1 MNERQRKNIWLGL
14 LAMVMIGIYPPWKE
28 FGAVEKPSVFAPIN
42 QPPAVSAG
50 ATRLDIDFSRLGI
63 ELVLAAAITAGLVI
77 TAGGRP
83 DPPSF
88 IPSSSSASAGSNANN
103 ASNLGQ
109 GNKNNGHSDSLSSK
123 AVKTTKVEL
132 PRDYY
137 LGELFIESE
146 DDSEYW
152 EDYCQ
157 AKGSFELP
165 KGKKI
170 QLELA
175 KDIRVDLSFLS
186 AFPSDAIYS
195 IDASDAQIN
204 DDDLSKLGGLVSIR
218 ELDLSGTTVGSSG
231 VVNIKALS
239 RLEKLWLDGT
249 AIDDQCVPALISL
262 NKLKKLS
269 IIGTNLNDLSL
280 ENLKKDLPN
289 NCELIVS

>member
-1 MNERQRKNIWLGL
+1 MNDKQRKNLWLGVM
-14 LAMVMIGIYPPWKE
+14 AMVMIGIYPPWKE
-28 FGAVEKPSVFAPIN
+28 FGAVEKPSAFAPIN
-42 QPPAVSAG
+42 QPPALSAG

-63 ELVLAAAITAGLVI
+63 ELLLAAAVTAGLIV

-88 IPSSSSASAGSNANN
+88 IPAANN
-103 ASNLGQ
+103 IDTG
-109 GNKNNGHSDSLSSK
+109 SK
-123 AVKTTKVEL
+123 AVKTTKVDL

-137 LGELFIESE
+137 LGELFVESE

-157 AKGSFELP
+157 AKGSIELP
-165 KGKKI
+165 KGKRV

-195 IDASDAQIN
+195 VDASDAKVS
-204 DDDLSKLGGLVSIR
+204 DDDLSKLGGLGSIR
-218 ELDLSGTTVGSSG
+218 ELDLSGTTIGSTG
-231 VVNIKALS
+231 VVNLKSLAK
-239 RLEKLWLDGT
+239 LEKLWLDRT
-249 AIDDQCVPALISL
+249 SIDEQCVPALISL
-262 NKLKKLS
+262 SKLKKLS
-269 IIGTNLNDLSL
+269 ITGTNLNELAL
-280 ENLKKDLPN
+280 ETLKKDMP

>member
-1 MNERQRKNIWLGL
+1 MNDKQRKNLWLGVM
-14 LAMVMIGIYPPWKE
+14 AMVMIGIYPPWKE
-28 FGAVEKPSVFAPIN
+28 FGAVEKPSSFAPIN
-42 QPPAVSAG
+42 QPPTLSPG

-63 ELVLAAAITAGLVI
+63 ELLLAAAVTAGLVV

-88 IPSSSSASAGSNANN
+88 VAAANK
-103 ASNLGQ
+103 
-109 GNKNNGHSDSLSSK
+109 GNTNNQPPSSK

-137 LGELFIESE
+137 LGELFVESE

-157 AKGSFELP
+157 AKGSLELP

-195 IDASDAQIN
+195 VDASDAKIS
-204 DDDLSKLGGLVSIR
+204 DDDLSKLGGLASIR
-218 ELDLSGTTVGSSG
+218 ELDLSGTAVGSTG
-231 VVNIKALS
+231 VVNLKSLAK
-239 RLEKLWLDGT
+239 LEKLWLDRT
-249 AIDDQCVPALISL
+249 AIDEQCVPALISL
-262 NKLKKLS
+262 SKLKKLS
-269 IIGTNLNDLSL
+269 ITGTNLNELAL
-280 ENLKKDLPN
+280 ESLKKDLPN
-289 NCELIVS
+289 CELIVS

>member
-1 MNERQRKNIWLGL
+1 MNDRQRKNLWLGV

-42 QPPAVSAG
+42 QPPALSAG

-63 ELVLAAAITAGLVI
+63 EFLLAAAVTAGLVV

-88 IPSSSSASAGSNANN
+88 IQATPSSNN
-103 ASNLGQ
+103 LDA
-109 GNKNNGHSDSLSSK
+109 SSK
-123 AVKTTKVEL
+123 AVKTTRVDL

-137 LGELFIESE
+137 LGELFVESD

-157 AKGSFELP
+157 AKGSIELP
-165 KGKKI
+165 KGKKV

-195 IDASDAQIN
+195 VDASDAKVS
-204 DDDLSKLGGLVSIR
+204 DDDLSKLGGLGSIR
-218 ELDLSGTTVGSSG
+218 ELDLSGTTVGSKG
-231 VVNIKALS
+231 VVNLKSLAK
-239 RLEKLWLDGT
+239 LEKLWLDRT
-249 AIDDQCVPALISL
+249 AIDEQCVPALISL
-262 NKLKKLS
+262 GKLKKLS
-269 IIGTNLNDLSL
+269 ISGTNLTELAL
-280 ENLKKDLPN
+280 ETLKKDMP
-289 NCELIVS
+289 NCELIIS

>member
-1 MNERQRKNIWLGL
+1 MNDKQRKNLWLGVM
-14 LAMVMIGIYPPWKE
+14 AMVMIGIYPPWKE
-28 FGAVEKPSVFAPIN
+28 FGAVEKPTGFAPIN
-42 QPPAVSAG
+42 QPPAMSAG

-63 ELVLAAAITAGLVI
+63 ELLLAAAVTAGLVA

-88 IPSSSSASAGSNANN
+88 MP
-103 ASNLGQ
+103 ASNT
-109 GNKNNGHSDSLSSK
+109 GNTGNTNNQPNSSK
-123 AVKTTKVEL
+123 AVKTSRVEL

-137 LGELFIESE
+137 LGELFVESE

-157 AKGSFELP
+157 AKGSLELP

-195 IDASDAQIN
+195 VDASDAKIS
-204 DDDLSKLGGLVSIR
+204 DDDLSKLGGLASIR
-218 ELDLSGTTVGSSG
+218 ELDLSGTAVGSNG
-231 VVNIKALS
+231 VVNLKSLAK
-239 RLEKLWLDGT
+239 LEKLWLDRT
-249 AIDDQCVPALISL
+249 AIDEQCVPALISL
-262 NKLKKLS
+262 SKLKKLS
-269 IIGTNLNDLSL
+269 ITGTNLNELAL
-280 ENLKKDLPN
+280 ESLKKDLPN
-289 NCELIVS
+289 CELIVS

>member
-1 MNERQRKNIWLGL
+1 MNDKQRKNLWLGVM
-14 LAMVMIGIYPPWKE
+14 AMVMIGIYPPWKE
-28 FGAVEKPSVFAPIN
+28 FGAVEKPTGFAPIN
-42 QPPAVSAG
+42 QPPAMSAG

-63 ELVLAAAITAGLVI
+63 ELLLAAAVTAGLVA

-88 IPSSSSASAGSNANN
+88 MP
-103 ASNLGQ
+103 ASNT
-109 GNKNNGHSDSLSSK
+109 GNTNNQPTSSK
-123 AVKTTKVEL
+123 AVKTSRVEL

-137 LGELFIESE
+137 LGELFVESE

-157 AKGSFELP
+157 AKGSLELP

-195 IDASDAQIN
+195 VDASDAKIS
-204 DDDLSKLGGLVSIR
+204 DDDLSKLGGLASIR
-218 ELDLSGTTVGSSG
+218 ELDLSGTAVGSNG
-231 VVNIKALS
+231 VVNLKSLAK
-239 RLEKLWLDGT
+239 LEKLWLDRT
-249 AIDDQCVPALISL
+249 AIDEQCVPALISL
-262 NKLKKLS
+262 SKLKKLS
-269 IIGTNLNDLSL
+269 ITGTNLNELAL
-280 ENLKKDLPN
+280 ESLKKDLPN
-289 NCELIVS
+289 CELIVS

>member
-1 MNERQRKNIWLGL
+1 MNDRQRKNLWLGV
-14 LAMVMIGIYPPWKE
+14 LAMVMMGIYPPWKE

-42 QPPAVSAG
+42 QPPALSAG

-63 ELVLAAAITAGLVI
+63 EFLLAAAVTAGLVV

-88 IPSSSSASAGSNANN
+88 IQASAPSSNNLNA
-103 ASNLGQ
+103 
-109 GNKNNGHSDSLSSK
+109 SSK
-123 AVKTTKVEL
+123 AAKTTRVDL

-137 LGELFIESE
+137 LGELFVESD

-157 AKGSFELP
+157 AKGSIELP
-165 KGKKI
+165 KGKKV

-195 IDASDAQIN
+195 VDASDAKVS
-204 DDDLSKLGGLVSIR
+204 DDDLSKLGGLGSIR
-218 ELDLSGTTVGSSG
+218 ELDLSGTTIGSKG
-231 VVNIKALS
+231 VVNLKSLAK
-239 RLEKLWLDGT
+239 LEKLWLDRT
-249 AIDDQCVPALISL
+249 AIDEQCVPALISL
-262 NKLKKLS
+262 GKLKKLS
-269 IIGTNLNDLSL
+269 ITGTNLNELAL
-280 ENLKKDLPN
+280 ETLKKDMP
-289 NCELIVS
+289 NCELIIS

>member
-1 MNERQRKNIWLGL
+1 MNDKQRKNLWLGVM
-14 LAMVMIGIYPPWKE
+14 AMVMIGIYPPWKE

-42 QPPAVSAG
+42 QPPALSAG

-63 ELVLAAAITAGLVI
+63 ELLLAAAVTAGLIV

-83 DPPSF
+83 DPLSF
-88 IPSSSSASAGSNANN
+88 IPAANN
-103 ASNLGQ
+103 IDTG
-109 GNKNNGHSDSLSSK
+109 SK
-123 AVKTTKVEL
+123 AVKTTKVDL

-137 LGELFIESE
+137 LGELFVESE

-157 AKGSFELP
+157 AKGSIELP
-165 KGKKI
+165 KGKRV

-195 IDASDAQIN
+195 VDASDAKVS
-204 DDDLSKLGGLVSIR
+204 DDDLSKLGGLGSIR
-218 ELDLSGTTVGSSG
+218 ELDLSGTTIGSTG
-231 VVNIKALS
+231 VVNLKSLAK
-239 RLEKLWLDGT
+239 LEKLWLDRT
-249 AIDDQCVPALISL
+249 SIDEQCVPALISL
-262 NKLKKLS
+262 SKLKKLS
-269 IIGTNLNDLSL
+269 ITGTNLNELAL
-280 ENLKKDLPN
+280 ETLKKDMP

>member
-1 MNERQRKNIWLGL
+1 MNDRQRKNLWLGV

-42 QPPAVSAG
+42 QPPALSAG

-63 ELVLAAAITAGLVI
+63 EFLLAAAVTAGLVV

-88 IPSSSSASAGSNANN
+88 IPDNNSSSSN
-103 ASNLGQ
+103 
-109 GNKNNGHSDSLSSK
+109 SSK
-123 AVKTTKVEL
+123 AAKTTRVDL

-137 LGELFIESE
+137 LGELFVESE

-152 EDYCQ
+152 EDFCQ
-157 AKGSFELP
+157 AKGSIELP
-165 KGKKI
+165 KGKKV

-195 IDASDAQIN
+195 VDASDAKVS
-204 DDDLSKLGGLVSIR
+204 DDDLSKLGGLGSLR
-218 ELDLSGTTVGSSG
+218 ELDLSGTTVGSNG
-231 VVNIKALS
+231 VVNLRSLAK
-239 RLEKLWLDGT
+239 LEKLWLDRT
-249 AIDDQCVPALISL
+249 AIDEQCVPALISL
-262 NKLKKLS
+262 SKLKKLS
-269 IIGTNLNDLSL
+269 ITGTSLNELAL
-280 ENLKKDLPN
+280 ETLKKDMP

>member
-1 MNERQRKNIWLGL
+1 MNDKQRKNLWLGVM
-14 LAMVMIGIYPPWKE
+14 AMVMIGIYPPWKE
-28 FGAVEKPSVFAPIN
+28 FGAVEKPTGFAPIN
-42 QPPAVSAG
+42 QPPAMSAG

-63 ELVLAAAITAGLVI
+63 ELLLAAAVTAGLVV

-88 IPSSSSASAGSNANN
+88 MP
-103 ASNLGQ
+103 ASNS
-109 GNKNNGHSDSLSSK
+109 GNTGNTNSQPNSSK
-123 AVKTTKVEL
+123 AVKTSRVEL

-137 LGELFIESE
+137 LGELFVESE

-157 AKGSFELP
+157 AKGSLELP

-195 IDASDAQIN
+195 VDASDAKIS
-204 DDDLSKLGGLVSIR
+204 DDDLSKLGGLASIR
-218 ELDLSGTTVGSSG
+218 ELDLSGTAVGSNG
-231 VVNIKALS
+231 VVNLKSLAK
-239 RLEKLWLDGT
+239 LEKLWLDRT
-249 AIDDQCVPALISL
+249 AIDEQCVPALISL
-262 NKLKKLS
+262 SKLKKLS
-269 IIGTNLNDLSL
+269 ITGTNLNELAL
-280 ENLKKDLPN
+280 ESLKKDLPN
-289 NCELIVS
+289 CELIVS

>member
-1 MNERQRKNIWLGL
+1 MNDRQRKNLWLGV

-28 FGAVEKPSVFAPIN
+28 FGAAEKPSVFAPIN
-42 QPPAVSAG
+42 QPPALSAG

-63 ELVLAAAITAGLVI
+63 EFLLAAAVTAGLVV

-88 IPSSSSASAGSNANN
+88 ITATPSSNDLDA
-103 ASNLGQ
+103 
-109 GNKNNGHSDSLSSK
+109 SSK
-123 AVKTTKVEL
+123 AAKTTRVDL

-137 LGELFIESE
+137 LGELFVESD

-157 AKGSFELP
+157 AKGSIELP
-165 KGKKI
+165 KGKKV

-195 IDASDAQIN
+195 VDASDAKVS
-204 DDDLSKLGGLVSIR
+204 DDDLSKLGGLGSIR
-218 ELDLSGTTVGSSG
+218 ELDLSGTTIGSKG
-231 VVNIKALS
+231 VVNLKSLAK
-239 RLEKLWLDGT
+239 LEKLWLDRT
-249 AIDDQCVPALISL
+249 DIDEQCVPALISL
-262 NKLKKLS
+262 GKLKKLS
-269 IIGTNLNDLSL
+269 ITGTNLNELAL
-280 ENLKKDLPN
+280 ETLKKDMP
-289 NCELIVS
+289 NCELIIS

>member
-1 MNERQRKNIWLGL
+1 MNDRQRKNIWLGV

-42 QPPAVSAG
+42 QPPSLSAG

-63 ELVLAAAITAGLVI
+63 ELLLAAAVTAGLVV

-88 IPSSSSASAGSNANN
+88 IP
-103 ASNLGQ
+103 
-109 GNKNNGHSDSLSSK
+109 DTSSK
-123 AVKTTKVEL
+123 AVKTNKVDL

-137 LGELFIESE
+137 LGELYVESE

-152 EDYCQ
+152 DDYCQ
-157 AKGSFELP
+157 AKGSFDLP
-165 KGKKI
+165 KGKKL

-195 IDASDAQIN
+195 LDASDAKVS
-204 DDDLSKLGGLVSIR
+204 DDDLSKLGGLGSIR
-218 ELDLSGTTVGSSG
+218 ELDLSGTTIGSSG
-231 VVNIKALS
+231 VVNLKSLA
-239 RLEKLWLDGT
+239 RLEKLWLDRT
-249 AIDDQCVPALISL
+249 SIDEQCVPALISL
-262 NKLKKLS
+262 GKLKKLS
-269 IIGTNLNDLSL
+269 ITGTKLTDLAI
-280 ENLKKDLPN
+280 ETLKKDMP
-289 NCELIVS
+289 NCELIIS

>member
-1 MNERQRKNIWLGL
+1 MNDRQRKNLWLGV

-42 QPPAVSAG
+42 QPPALSAG

-63 ELVLAAAITAGLVI
+63 EFLLAAAVTAGLVV
-77 TAGGRP
+77 TACGRP

-88 IPSSSSASAGSNANN
+88 IPATPSGNN
-103 ASNLGQ
+103 LDA
-109 GNKNNGHSDSLSSK
+109 SSK
-123 AVKTTKVEL
+123 VAKTTRVDL

-137 LGELFIESE
+137 LGELFVESD

-157 AKGSFELP
+157 AKGSIELP
-165 KGKKI
+165 KGKKV

-195 IDASDAQIN
+195 VDASDAKVS
-204 DDDLSKLGGLVSIR
+204 DEDLSKLGGLGSIR
-218 ELDLSGTTVGSSG
+218 ELDLSGTTVGSNG
-231 VVNIKALS
+231 VVNLKSLAK
-239 RLEKLWLDGT
+239 LEKLWLDRT
-249 AIDDQCVPALISL
+249 AIDEQCVPALISL
-262 NKLKKLS
+262 SKLKKLS
-269 IIGTNLNDLSL
+269 ITGTNLNELAL
-280 ENLKKDLPN
+280 ETLKKDMP
-289 NCELIVS
+289 NCELIIS